1 MIAAGEE
8 IAMIVEMIHD
18 FEYTCTQCLNTCAS
32 PSLHMVHVST
42 HAEQCPSIRRAG
54 IRIRMAKALK
64 SRPYAVKAGLS
75 RGDGEMRRARHFEID
90 DRDGHSVL

>member
-1 MIAAGEE
+1 MP
-8 IAMIVEMIHD
+8 
-18 FEYTCTQCLNTCAS
+18 Q
-32 PSLHMVHVST
+32 HMLVPIFAHGPCIYACRTV
-42 HAEQCPSIRRAG
+42 PLDPGRVG
-54 IRIRMAKALK
+54 MRIGMAKALK

>member
-1 MIAAGEE
+1 MP
-8 IAMIVEMIHD
+8 
-18 FEYTCTQCLNTCAS
+18 Q
-32 PSLHMVHVST
+32 HMRVPIFAHGSCIY
-42 HAEQCPSIRRAG
+42 ACRAVPLDHGGVG